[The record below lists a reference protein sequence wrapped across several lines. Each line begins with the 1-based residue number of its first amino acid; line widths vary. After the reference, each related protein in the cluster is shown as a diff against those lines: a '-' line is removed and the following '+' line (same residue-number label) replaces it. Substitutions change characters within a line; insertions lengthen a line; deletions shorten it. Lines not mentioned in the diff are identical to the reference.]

1 MKVNN
6 NNIQGKVVKDNDTY
20 ILEDNNLLTNL
31 TLSKTTL
38 KPQQGTR
45 GHSHEDE
52 EEVYFFTKGYGVM
65 QLGEESFSVQQGD
78 VVLIPMGKFHKVMNP
93 NPVESFE
100 FVCVF
105 QKYDRSS
112 DTAKYVK
119 QAEMMKESKFRVDQY
134 NRNRLPQD
142 MIQDV
147 NEISSD
153 DPQDNAPFGD

>member
-6 NNIQGKVVKDNDTY
+6 NNIQGKIVKDNDTY

-45 GHSHEDE
+45 GHSHDNE
-52 EEVYFFTKGYGVM
+52 EEVYFFTKGHGIM
-65 QLGEESFSVQQGD
+65 QLGEDSFTVQQGD

-93 NPVESFE
+93 NPVEAFE

-112 DTAKYVK
+112 DTAKYDK
-119 QAEMMKESKFRVDQY
+119 ASKFLVEQY
-134 NRNRLPQD
+134 NRNRQVED

-147 NEISSD
+147 NDISSD
-153 DPQDNAPFGD
+153 DPQENAPFGD